1 MASLTCRLTEAL
13 ARGDDHEAARAVVVG
28 RLMTCPEEA
37 IYKVRAS
44 SRRTIFVRLRE
55 QKYLTAMLADLG
67 AVGECTG
74 LSEQDHAAKAGS
86 RCLNYRGRRDCWLKK
101 CTRVKRPS

>member
-13 ARGDDHEAARAVVVG
+13 ERGDDHEAARAVVVG
-28 RLMTCPEEA
+28 CLKTCPEEA

-55 QKYLTAMLADLG
+55 QKYLTATLADLG

-74 LSEQDHAAKAGS
+74 LFEQDHAAKVGS
-86 RCLNYRGRRDCWLKK
+86 RCLNYRGWRDCWLKNA
-101 CTRVKRPS
+101 PG